1 MQTIKEMKQKVKEMD
16 TKCKC
21 CRICN
26 GHACAGQVPGVGGKG
41 NGRSFIR
48 NVEALAEIKIVMDP
62 IMNDNPISTKTT
74 LFNKELSMPIMIAP
88 IAGIKGNYG
97 VEMSDEEYNYFVC
110 EGANAQGSFAFT
122 GDGMH
127 LDMFTKPLGAVATY
141 GGVPTIKP
149 WIEEAV
155 SIRVKAALETKN
167 VIAIATDLDAAGLP
181 FLRTSTTPVKNK
193 SVEDL
198 KVLKQELKE
207 IPLIVKGI
215 MSVKGAL
222 KAVEA
227 GADAIV
233 VSNHGGRVLDDCQG
247 TMDVLAAIKE
257 AIQDRA
263 TILIDGG
270 FHSGVDVFKALALG
284 ADGIL
289 IGREAVN
296 AAIANGSEGVS
307 DLLSQMK
314 QELIETMILTGC
326 SNIEEITTECVV
338 K

>member
-21 CRICN
+21 CRVCN
-26 GHACAGQVPGVGGKG
+26 GIACAGQVPGVGGKG
-41 NGRSFIR
+41 YGRSFIR
-48 NVEALAEIKIVMDP
+48 NVEAIERIKIIMDP
-62 IMNDNPISTKTT
+62 IMDANEVSTMTT

-97 VEMSDEEYNYFVC
+97 VDISDEEYNFMVC

-122 GDGMH
+122 GDGMQ
-127 LDMFTKPLGAVATY
+127 LDMFTKPLGAIARF

-149 WIEEAV
+149 WIEEAT
-155 SIRVKAALETKN
+155 SLRVKEALATEN
-167 VIAIATDLDAAGLP
+167 VFAIATDIDAAGLP
-181 FLRTSTTPVKNK
+181 FLRTSVTPVKNK
-193 SVEDL
+193 SVQDL
-198 KVLKQELKE
+198 KELKKE
-207 IPLIVKGI
+207 IKNVPFIVKGI

-222 KAVEA
+222 KALEA

-247 TMDVLAAIKE
+247 TMEVLPAIKE
-257 AIQDRA
+257 ALQDKM

-284 ADGIL
+284 ADGVL
-289 IGREAVN
+289 IGREAVT
-296 AAIANGSEGVS
+296 AAIANGSDGVS
-307 DLLSQMK
+307 DLLAQLK
-314 QELIETMILTGC
+314 QELSETMILTGC
-326 SNIEEITTECVV
+326 SNIEEITADCVV